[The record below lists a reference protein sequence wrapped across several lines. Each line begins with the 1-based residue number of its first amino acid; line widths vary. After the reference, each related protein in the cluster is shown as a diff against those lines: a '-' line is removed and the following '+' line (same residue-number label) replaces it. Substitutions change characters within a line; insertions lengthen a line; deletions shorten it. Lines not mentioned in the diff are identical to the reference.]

1 MRWWERFQPAFLG
14 ESSEQQRLQAMI
26 SGSRAGFDRQRTAAA
41 RRNCVECGAMT
52 TVVELGLPLL
62 IILTMT
68 VVGLELTTADL
79 FRVLHYPKHVAFG
92 LLCQAVVLPLI
103 AAVLILLL
111 RPQPAIAG
119 GLILTAAAPQAMTSN
134 YYCLLARANIALA
147 ITLTAVSSVL
157 AVVTTPLIAGLGF
170 DLLLGEQQGFA
181 LPAGPVVRQV
191 VTGLLAPVGAG
202 MLVRRYAPGFVERNH
217 VRLQRLSVIAIVA
230 MLAILLVNQFD
241 TIQRNFV
248 SILLVA
254 VLFTAGAMALGLGI
268 GRAFSWSRGDTLTMV
283 AAFPARSLSI
293 ATLIALN
300 VLGRLDFLSF
310 AVTFF
315 LVQAVMLI
323 PTVLLARAP
332 VNA

>member
-1 MRWWERFQPAFLG
+1 M
-14 ESSEQQRLQAMI
+14 S
-26 SGSRAGFDRQRTAAA
+26 
-41 RRNCVECGAMT
+41 

-62 IILTMT
+62 IILAMT
-68 VVGLELTTADL
+68 VVGLELTPADL
-79 FRVLHYPKHVAFG
+79 FRVLHYPKQVAFG

-157 AVVTTPLIAGLGF
+157 AVATTPLLAGLGF
-170 DLLLGEQQGFA
+170 DLLLGQQQGFA
-181 LPAGPVVRQV
+181 LPADQVTRQV
-191 VTGLLAPVGAG
+191 LTGLLMPIGAG
-202 MLVRRYAPGFVERNH
+202 MLVRRYAPGFVERNRH
-217 VRLQRLSVIAIVA
+217 RLQRLSMIAVA
-230 MLAILLVNQFD
+230 VMLAILLVDQFV
-241 TIQRNFV
+241 TIQRNLV

-254 VLFTAGAMALGLGI
+254 LVFTACAMALGLGVAK
-268 GRAFSWSRGDTLTMV
+268 AFSWSRADTLTMV
-283 AAFPARSLSI
+283 AAFPSRSLSI
-293 ATLIALN
+293 ATLIAIN

-315 LVQAVMLI
+315 LVQAVLLI
-323 PTVLLARAP
+323 PTMLLAREQ
-332 VNA
+332 VSV